1 MYLTESHII
10 VCYVYLVV
18 LFFKQKTAYEMR
30 ISDWSSDV
38 CSSDLNAVKDD
49 SKRSID
55 IFSRHPRELAAA
67 RSVKPDVDHRLIVLL
82 IKALLRIDELIA
94 ADHHLPLDGNIRYA
108 RRIGGIRQDFTA
120 HRRATI
126 RQIGGISGKIDQL
139 EFQLGRF
146 AQQGFQRFGI
156 LKARHLHN
164 DPVRALTNN
173 RGLLGAHFVD
183 TLADDFGRHFHGAIH
198 RRIKAGGCGRENN
211 SAAVDDF
218 DIPVALAAHAR
229 TLRQRADTLHRRI
242 NLAPVPD
249 HERELVVTAG
259 NITDGNLGIAPS

>member
-94 ADHHLPLDGNIRYA
+94 AGCADGAFDRVALLRAVQAWASGTAAEQPKSKLLAEWLAGDDGA
-108 RRIGGIRQDFTA
+108 RA
-120 HRRATI
+120 EKLA
-126 RQIGGISGKIDQL
+126 QIGRAHA
-139 EFQLGRF
+139 EFQ
-146 AQQGFQRFGI
+146 
-156 LKARHLHN
+156 
-164 DPVRALTNN
+164 
-173 RGLLGAHFVD
+173 
-183 TLADDFGRHFHGAIH
+183 
-198 RRIKAGGCGRENN
+198 
-211 SAAVDDF
+211 S
-218 DIPVALAAHAR
+218 
-229 TLRQRADTLHRRI
+229 
-242 NLAPVPD
+242 
-249 HERELVVTAG
+249 
-259 NITDGNLGIAPS
+259 